1 MQSFLKSFCCM
12 SLVVGSLLPAALANA
27 NDDPFESLN
36 RDILKFND
44 AADEAFLRPIAV
56 AYDSAV
62 PRPIR
67 QGFVNAYENLS
78 DVNAALNALLQGRP
92 VAARISAERLLK
104 KLYRDVTTGTRLSP
118 EAIHLQLQHADL

>member
-1 MQSFLKSFCCM
+1 MPRFLKSFCYV
-12 SLVVGSLLPAALANA
+12 SLVVGSLLPAASVNA

-44 AADEAFLRPIAV
+44 AVDKVFLRPIAV
-56 AYDSAV
+56 SYDTAV

-92 VAARISAERLLK
+92 VPAVK
-104 KLYRDVTTGTRLSP
+104 NTGRVLVN
-118 EAIHLQLQHADL
+118 